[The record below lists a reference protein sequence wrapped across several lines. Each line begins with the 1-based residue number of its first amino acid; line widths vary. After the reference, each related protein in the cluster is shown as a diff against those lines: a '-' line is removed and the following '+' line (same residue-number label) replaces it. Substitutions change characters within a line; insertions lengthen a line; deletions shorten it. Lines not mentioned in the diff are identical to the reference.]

1 MAKPALLSP
10 AAYARH
16 RASRGLVGS
25 SRESV
30 RKAVAEGRITLID
43 GKIDPTV
50 ADIQW
55 AANTRARVRN
65 AGSDPAPIAPQP
77 AAGPIIANDA
87 DPRVSYEEAR
97 RRRELAEASIA
108 EMKQA
113 ELAGDL
119 IRIDAVRHALSSKV
133 SAMRDSFLQIPS
145 RLSPQL
151 AATNDSIEIARLLEG
166 EIRQALEQISTYA
179 NDERSLNANPSP

>member
-1 MAKPALLSP
+1 MAKVTLMTQAE
-10 AAYARH
+10 YAKH
-16 RASRGLVGS
+16 RGVSRVA
-25 SRESV
+25 V
-30 RKAVAEGRITLID
+30 HKAIQGERIMLID
-43 GKIDPTV
+43 GKIDPKV

-55 AANTRARVRN
+55 AANTRARIRN
-65 AGSDPAPIAPQP
+65 AAHEVAPVAPAPIV
-77 AAGPIIANDA
+77 ANDA
-87 DPRVSYEEAR
+87 EPRISYEEAR

-119 IRIDAVRHALSSKV
+119 IRTDAVRHALSSKV
-133 SAMRDSFLQIPS
+133 SAMRDSFLQISS

-151 AATNDSIEIARLLEG
+151 AATNDQAEIARLIDS

-179 NDERSLNANPSP
+179 NNERSLNANPNE

>member
-1 MAKPALLSP
+1 MAKVTLMTQSE
-10 AAYARH
+10 YAKH
-16 RASRGLVGS
+16 RGVSRV
-25 SRESV
+25 
-30 RKAVAEGRITLID
+30 AVHHAIRDSRITLIE

-65 AGSDPAPIAPQP
+65 AGSDPAPIAPP
-77 AAGPIIANDA
+77 SAAGPIVAGDA
-87 DPRVSYEEAR
+87 EPRISYEEAR

-113 ELAGDL
+113 ELSGDL
-119 IRIDAVRHALSSKV
+119 IRTDAVRAAWAGKITSTRDAL
-133 SAMRDSFLQIPS
+133 LQIPA

-151 AATNDSIEIARLLEG
+151 AAESDLSAVTALLEG
-166 EIRQALEQISTYA
+166 EIRQVLSDLSTLPA
-179 NDERSLNANPSP
+179 AQAIR

>member
-1 MAKPALLSP
+1 MAKVTFMTQSE
-10 AAYARH
+10 YAKH
-16 RASRGLVGS
+16 RGVSRV
-25 SRESV
+25 
-30 RKAVAEGRITLID
+30 AVHHAIRDSRITLIE

-65 AGSDPAPIAPQP
+65 AGSDPAPIAPPP
-77 AAGPIIANDA
+77 AGTIVANDA
-87 DPRVSYEEAR
+87 DPQISYEEAR

-113 ELAGDL
+113 ELSGEL
-119 IRIDAVRHALSSKV
+119 IRTNAVRAAWAGKITFTRDAL
-133 SAMRDSFLQIPS
+133 LQIPA

-151 AATNDSIEIARLLEG
+151 AAESDLAAVTALLEG
-166 EIRQALEQISTYA
+166 EIRQVLSHLRTLPTAQA
-179 NDERSLNANPSP
+179 AR

>member
-1 MAKPALLSP
+1 MAKVTLMTQSE
-10 AAYARH
+10 YAKH
-16 RASRGLVGS
+16 RGVSRV
-25 SRESV
+25 
-30 RKAVAEGRITLID
+30 AVHHAIRDSRITLIE

-65 AGSDPAPIAPQP
+65 AGSDPAPIAPAS
-77 AAGPIIANDA
+77 AAGPIVAGDA
-87 DPRVSYEEAR
+87 EPRISYEEAR

-119 IRIDAVRHALSSKV
+119 IRTDAVRAAWVGKITSTRDAL
-133 SAMRDSFLQIPS
+133 LQIPA
-145 RLSPQL
+145 RLAPQL
-151 AATNDSIEIARLLEG
+151 AAESDLVAVTGLLEL
-166 EIRQALEQISTYA
+166 EIRQVLSDLSTPPA
-179 NDERSLNANPSP
+179 SQAAR